1 MRFVHGDLL
10 AEPADYLVSSGNV
23 QLNMSGGANGALL
36 LRYGP
41 SLQAELHAWLAQR
54 KQVNV
59 PPGFC
64 HRFQQT
70 IGAYRGVVYA
80 VGIDGFYESSI
91 ELVARTL
98 SSALD
103 LLAPEAGATV
113 AFPAIATGYG
123 RLSKSD
129 FGRALARF
137 AASHP
142 AAASL
147 DLVLVD
153 RRADALE
160 AVRAG
165 YSA

>member
-10 AEPADYLVSSGNV
+10 DEPADYLVSSGNV
-23 QLNMSGGANGALL
+23 QLNMSGGVNGALL

-41 SLQAELHAWLAQR
+41 SLQAELHAVLAQR
-54 KQVNV
+54 KQANV

-64 HRFQQT
+64 HRFRQDV
-70 IGAYRGVVYA
+70 GSYRGVVYA

-98 SSALD
+98 AAAIE
-103 LLAPEAGATV
+103 LLAPDAGTTV

-137 AASHP
+137 AASYP
-142 AAASL
+142 AAATL

-153 RRADALE
+153 RHADALE
-160 AVRAG
+160 EIRAG
-165 YSA
+165 FAT